1 MLVRTE
7 DEIWERSDTLQGL
20 QTGGSALS
28 LSQQRVGKWGLLMG
42 EDRKWILSLK
52 TSDGGGFPW

>member
-42 EDRKWILSLK
+42 GTGSGSSL
-52 TSDGGGFPW
+52 